1 MRVNDL
7 VGNTPLIELKRLSP
21 KGRKVFGKAEYLNP
35 GGSVKDRIGFF
46 MIEKALER
54 GELKEGQPVIEPTA
68 GNTGIALAL
77 ACCFYGIKMIA
88 VMPGRFSK
96 EKEKIIVA
104 LGGKV
109 VRTPTSEGIE
119 GAIEKAEQLKKEL
132 NGWVP
137 LQFSNPDNAQ
147 AHFETTAPEIDSQL
161 KNIDAFVAGI
171 GSAGTFVGVSR
182 FLKKVNKN
190 IKCIAVQPEGSV
202 LLGGNPGPHKVEGIG
217 VDDMGTIKLWEE
229 CLCDEIITVS
239 DKDAHLVT
247 KRLASEEGLL
257 VGASSGALVFAAL
270 SVAKKLPEGSNVV
283 TLLCDS
289 SERYISKNIYSSFE
303 DWEK

>member
-1 MRVNDL
+1 MRVNSL
-7 VGNTPLIELKRLSP
+7 VGNTPLLELRRLSP
-21 KGRKVFGKAEYLNP
+21 EGRSIFGKAEYLSP

-46 MIEKALER
+46 MIEKAMER
-54 GELKEGQPVIEPTA
+54 GELKSGQTVIEPTA

-77 ACCFYGIKMIA
+77 ACSFYGLKMIA
-88 VMPGRFSK
+88 VMPGRFSA

-109 VRTPTSEGIE
+109 VRTPTKDGIE
-119 GAIEKAEQLKKEL
+119 GAIKKAHELEKDL

-147 AHFETTAPEIDSQL
+147 AHFETTGPEIYSQL
-161 KNIDAFVAGI
+161 KEIDVFVAGV
-171 GSAGTFVGVSR
+171 GSAGTFVGVSKY
-182 FLKKVNKN
+182 LKKNNKN
-190 IKCIAVQPEGSV
+190 IKCVAVQPEGSV

-217 VDDMGTIKLWEE
+217 VDDMETIKLWEKD
-229 CLCDEIITVS
+229 LPDQIITVR
-239 DKDAHLVT
+239 DKDAHIVT
-247 KRLASEEGLL
+247 KRLAMEEGLL

-270 SVAKKLPEGSNVV
+270 EIAKTSPKGTNIV

-289 SERYISKNIYSSFE
+289 SERYISKNIYSHFE